1 MKYITT
7 IWTTIFLTF
16 LLLGI
21 RVNDPQLVEQTRLNV
36 FDQYIKTLPTKHSND
51 IVLINIGEKSLE
63 QIGQFPWPRQE
74 YAMMI
79 NHLRQANAG
88 FIGFTIMFPEADRF
102 GGDEVFASWVKD
114 NGIILAQDADANG
127 RSEKAPYVG
136 TAVFGT
142 GDPYAYAFKY
152 NGLVTNIDEIEN
164 VAQGAGL
171 INGAPE
177 VDNITRRIPL
187 VSQINNQ
194 LYPSMALE
202 VIRAWQDKL
211 SYTLKVNDAG
221 IEEIILRPFQ
231 IKTDPDGSIW
241 LNSNYT
247 FEEIDYVRAPLN
259 KDLKGKTV
267 LIGVT
272 AKGIGTQVV
281 TPQGL
286 IPPHK
291 LQAAAMQTII
301 NGDNISR
308 PLYGDFIELLGTLL
322 LSIIVIIAVYYA
334 SVWISAIITLL
345 ALLTPPIL
353 AYYAWTNTS
362 LLLDISFPV
371 ITLILT
377 FTSASFN
384 NFYKQFKLRQQIK
397 GQFSTYLSPDM
408 VDMLVKDP
416 SLMKLGGDR
425 KNMTFMFMDIVG
437 FTPISEYYKNKDDP
451 EGLVELINSYL
462 DRMTKIILSHGGTID
477 KFMGDCIMAFWN
489 APIECENHP
498 QKAVNA
504 AREIE
509 IEAIKLAE
517 ELEQKGLPRIDVG
530 IGINTGDC
538 IVGNMGSEER
548 FDYSVVGD
556 AVNLASRLEGQT
568 RNYDGVRVL
577 LGQETYKRCERRKFK
592 KVDSIQVKGKSESI
606 SVYTYK

>member
-1 MKYITT
+1 
-7 IWTTIFLTF
+7 
-16 LLLGI
+16 
-21 RVNDPQLVEQTRLNV
+21 
-36 FDQYIKTLPTKHSND
+36 
-51 IVLINIGEKSLE
+51 
-63 QIGQFPWPRQE
+63 
-74 YAMMI
+74 MI
-79 NHLRQANAG
+79 AN
-88 FIGFTIMFPEADRF
+88 
-102 GGDEVFASWVKD
+102 
-114 NGIILAQDADANG
+114 
-127 RSEKAPYVG
+127 
-136 TAVFGT
+136 
-142 GDPYAYAFKY
+142 
-152 NGLVTNIDEIEN
+152 
-164 VAQGAGL
+164 
-171 INGAPE
+171 
-177 VDNITRRIPL
+177 
-187 VSQINNQ
+187 
-194 LYPSMALE
+194 
-202 VIRAWQDKL
+202 
-211 SYTLKVNDAG
+211 
-221 IEEIILRPFQ
+221 
-231 IKTDPDGSIW
+231 
-241 LNSNYT
+241 
-247 FEEIDYVRAPLN
+247 
-259 KDLKGKTV
+259 
-267 LIGVT
+267 
-272 AKGIGTQVV
+272 
-281 TPQGL
+281 
-286 IPPHK
+286 
-291 LQAAAMQTII
+291 TII
-301 NGDNISR
+301 I
-308 PLYGDFIELLGTLL
+308 
-322 LSIIVIIAVYYA
+322 LSIIVILAVYYG
-334 SVWISAIITLL
+334 SVWFSAIITLL
-345 ALLTPPIL
+345 AVLTPPIL

-362 LLLDISFPV
+362 LLLDISFPL

-577 LGQETYKRCERRKFK
+577 LGQETYKCCERRKFK